1 MATSKKTRQYVGII
15 AALAAYYL
23 IHEGAHAV
31 SAICMGVF
39 QKIRFMG
46 IGMQI
51 VVADE
56 QMSDT
61 QLGIFCIVGA
71 VSTLI
76 TAWILSLLA
85 GRITTAGDGK
95 SDGIR
100 LFRSCMYYITLAMLL
115 IDPLYLS
122 VRCGFFGGRD
132 MNGIKLLR
140 GAAGSQRT
148 DLLET
153 HTPHLHESLQPAMRT
168 TSLAAAYAESMSSE
182 IRAVTSA
189 RAFMAS
195 QPEMSHE
202 QQ

>member
-1 MATSKKTRQYVGII
+1 MPDTGLRQGEKYQRPPIPTFLNMATSKKTRQYVGII

-46 IGMQI
+46 IGMQM

-85 GRITTAGDGK
+85 GRIATAGDGK

-100 LFRSCMYYITLAMLL
+100 LFRSCMYYISLAMLL

-122 VRCGFFGGRD
+122 VLCGFFGGGD
-132 MNGIKLLR
+132 MNGIKLLIP
-140 GAAGSQRT
+140 
-148 DLLET
+148 EI
-153 HTPHLHESLQPAMRT
+153 PARIGFAVL
-168 TSLAAAYAESMSSE
+168 LAANGLIFWKHILPTY
-182 IRAVTSA
+182 TK
-189 RAFMAS
+189 AFS
-195 QPEMSHE
+195 RQ
-202 QQ
+202 

>member
-85 GRITTAGDGK
+85 GRITTAGVGK

-100 LFRSCMYYITLAMLL
+100 LFSSCMYYITLAMLL

-122 VRCGFFGGRD
+122 VLCGFFGGGD
-132 MNGIKLLR
+132 MNGIKLLIPEIPAR
-140 GAAGSQRT
+140 IGFAV
-148 DLLET
+148 LL
-153 HTPHLHESLQPAMRT
+153 
-168 TSLAAAYAESMSSE
+168 
-182 IRAVTSA
+182 AVNGLIFWKHILPTYTK
-189 RAFMAS
+189 AFS
-195 QPEMSHE
+195 RQ
-202 QQ
+202 